1 MIRRYIASISIHIL
15 KRTCATAA
23 VLALTLGCSSTKPP
37 NTVTSSGAIASAAQT
52 QPPESLLAQ
61 NSKKLKNFVSASSCT
76 QNDGFT
82 EAVSFA
88 TQASNLAQSANS
100 KQDWDEV
107 AALWVQA
114 VAWMQAVPP
123 SSPKRAFAEKKVV
136 EYMKNLTYSQQQ
148 AGSNR
153 QTSVS
158 FSSDLFNQQ
167 LELYLSYVATIGP
180 PDVLIVGSSRALQ
193 GVDPKQLKQSLA
205 AKGRSG
211 LTIFNF
217 AVNGATAQ
225 VVDFQLR
232 RLLKPQHLPQM
243 IVWADGV
250 RAFNSGRVDRTF
262 NSIIASEGNQL
273 LAAGIRP
280 KLPEDELNIIPQ
292 CYKFPQPCRGS
303 FQKASIGKKFER
315 GVGAGFLVFGY
326 PLKLLVNPPLQVFD
340 GARSHLKPIA
350 TSVAFQNAQYIPLS
364 TPAAMAIRPVSELA
378 DAIDSNGFMSLSD
391 RYNPNTYYND
401 RPYVS
406 GTYDRDYENFNL
418 GGKQAQAFNS
428 VIAFVK
434 SRKIPLVF
442 VNLPLTDD
450 YLDGTRRYAEQQFR
464 QQMQQ
469 LSRQKGFA
477 FRDLSQ
483 RWQNRNEYFFDPS
496 HLNQFGAR
504 SVSRLIAADTSI
516 TWPRPKSRSIDG

>member
-1 MIRRYIASISIHIL
+1 MIRRYIANISTSIF
-15 KRTCATAA
+15 KRTCATVA
-23 VLALTLGCSSTKPP
+23 LLTLTLGCSSTKPP
-37 NTVTSSGAIASAAQT
+37 NTVTASETIESAALA
-52 QPPESLLAQ
+52 QPPKPLLAQ
-61 NSKKLKNFVSASSCT
+61 NSAKPQKPVSTPSCA

-123 SSPKRAFAEKKVV
+123 GSPKRAFAEKKVV
-136 EYMKNLTYSQQQ
+136 EYMRNLTYAQQQ
-148 AGSNR
+148 AGTNR
-153 QTSVS
+153 QTSAS
-158 FSSDLFNQQ
+158 FSSDLFNEQ

-205 AKGRSG
+205 TNGHPG

-232 RLLKPQHLPQM
+232 RLLKPQQLPQM

-273 LAAGIRP
+273 LAVGIRP
-280 KLPEDELNIIPQ
+280 KLPEDESSVIPQ

-303 FQKASIGKKFER
+303 FQKSQPSTDDL
-315 GVGAGFLVFGY
+315 AGGQDAH
-326 PLKLLVNPPLQVFD
+326 PTKQLKSCGTGILP
-340 GARSHLKPIA
+340 
-350 TSVAFQNAQYIPLS
+350 VANISDCGTGILPVANISDCGTGILPVAN
-364 TPAAMAIRPVSELA
+364 TAVMAIRPVSELA
-378 DAIDSNGFMSLSD
+378 DSIDSNGFMSLSA
-391 RYNPNTYYND
+391 RYNPNTYYDD
-401 RPYVS
+401 RAYVS
-406 GTYDRDYENFNL
+406 GQYDRDYEDFNL

-428 VIAFVK
+428 VISFVK
-434 SRKIPLVF
+434 SRKIPMLF
-442 VNLPLTDD
+442 VDLPLTED
-450 YLDGTRRYAEQQFR
+450 YLDGTRRSAQQQFR
-464 QQMQQ
+464 QRMQQ

-477 FRDLSQ
+477 FRDFSQ
-483 RWQNRNEYFFDPS
+483 RWPNRNDYFFDPS
-496 HLNQFGAR
+496 HLNQFGAIA
-504 SVSRLIAADTSI
+504 VSRLLAADDSI